1 MGKSM
6 MSFPCR
12 FCGQM
17 RQISSTEELTQ
28 PQGEEQA
35 TLECSCIRAIEYKK
49 EKKRKENAIKNVDA
63 LFGSEAPEGKAL
75 SENTVQLL
83 KTGIEEIYSGELAK
97 ITLNVRGG
105 VKATLSQN
113 SKGENKV
120 EREEKRRQQL
130 TE

>member
-1 MGKSM
+1 MGRTMISY
-6 MSFPCR
+6 PCR

-17 RQISSTEELTQ
+17 RQVNSAEDLTQ
-28 PQGEEQA
+28 PQGEELATMGCTCLQA
-35 TLECSCIRAIEYKK
+35 MDYQK

-75 SENTVQLL
+75 SENTVKLL
-83 KTGIEEIYSGELAK
+83 KDGIEQIYNGELAK

-113 SKGENKV
+113 SKGEIKV